1 MKPADNLF
9 FAATLYPPF
18 YPPQR
23 AGYRWTGQDVKG
35 HIPQYKKV
43 DKDRHMSVSRINPY
57 TSLTQILHRDLSSGR
72 RGIRDGGNA

>member
-43 DKDRHMSVSRINPY
+43 DNKFMIHARTHKNSMLVPC
-57 TSLTQILHRDLSSGR
+57 
-72 RGIRDGGNA
+72 GGTT